1 MSNLKNVRIKSG
13 ISQSELAKRTG
24 VNLRMLQYY
33 EQGVKNIDGAKI
45 DTLAALSIALD
56 CRISEIMEHP
66 EHVVNAKI

>member
-66 EHVVNAKI
+66 ENVVNAKI

>member
-56 CRISEIMEHP
+56 CGITDIMENP
-66 EHVVNAKI
+66 ETVRKAKI